1 MGIITETFAAQLAEL
16 KQRSE
21 ETDKQMLE
29 GLARTKAMVNKM
41 AEDKPVSDEEMIAEA
56 ILLLQEH
63 GYTVTRSSH
72 RPPETSVAGKGQFL
86 PSGIARSAGTTN

>member
-1 MGIITETFAAQLAEL
+1 MGIIADTFAAQLADL

-21 ETDKQMLE
+21 ETDKRMLE
-29 GLARTKAMVNKM
+29 GLARMKTMVNEM

-63 GYTVTRSSH
+63 GYMV
-72 RPPETSVAGKGQFL
+72 
-86 PSGIARSAGTTN
+86 IAPTA

>member
-63 GYTVTRSSH
+63 GYTV
-72 RPPETSVAGKGQFL
+72 
-86 PSGIARSAGTTN
+86 IAPTA

>member
-1 MGIITETFAAQLAEL
+1 MGIIADTFAAQLADL

-29 GLARTKAMVNKM
+29 GLARMKAMVNEM

-56 ILLLQEH
+56 ILLLKEH
-63 GYTVTRSSH
+63 GYTV
-72 RPPETSVAGKGQFL
+72 
-86 PSGIARSAGTTN
+86 IAPTA